1 MVNDRPVHNALM
13 TNVLYASSLNFDTPL
28 VPCTRM
34 AETTSS
40 LVIIS
45 CKRNDFAG
53 DLACCCLRDAISC
66 RQTSTWRARS
76 EPADTL
82 YFCSIGLSHVS
93 YQPECKQVHTQRG
106 ITMVCVPGNFCVISY
121 RRWKIFERKTAVHL
135 TTRSVKKHEKC
146 NKCYCPLVCYTVQF
160 GKWVNGFTVQQNY
173 T

>member
-1 MVNDRPVHNALM
+1 MVNDKPVHDAIM
-13 TNVLYASSLNFDTPL
+13 TKVLYVSSLNSDTPL

-34 AETTSS
+34 AETTS
-40 LVIIS
+40 LVIVT

-93 YQPECKQVHTQRG
+93 YRPECKQVHTQRG
-106 ITMVCVPGNFCVISY
+106 NTLACSPANLCVISY
-121 RRWKIFERKTAVHL
+121 PRRKISECKNAIHL
-135 TTRSVKKHEKC
+135 TTRSVTKHKKCK
-146 NKCYCPLVCYTVQF
+146 KGYYPSVCYTVQF
-160 GKWVNGFTVQQNY
+160 GKWVHGFTDQKNH